1 MVGSVGA
8 AAKLP
13 DSERIDLAIRALA
26 RSATITDLAS
36 EHGVSRKFVHAQ
48 TQKASVALDDAFRS
62 VTDENAVLF
71 PVAVSKT
78 WLRQVIVALPLIC
91 HSSYRGVIE
100 FIRDLLGV
108 SVSVG
113 AVHAFAPVGQTL
125 DGPIRSGP

>member
-91 HSSYRGVIE
+91 HSSYRGVVE
-100 FIRDLLGV
+100 FMRDLLIHQ
-108 SVSVG
+108 
-113 AVHAFAPVGQTL
+113 A
-125 DGPIRSGP
+125 SGDMGHHFLLARGEPLEAG